1 MGDFFKD
8 LKKDLL
14 ALETN
19 MNNENSDIKIDSIA
33 SNKNDIK
40 TLNETLNIK
49 DNDINNDILKNME
62 YPEESIKTNNN
73 QTQDEAE
80 SMTFDKA
87 ESNNNE
93 EKLQE
98 EENKN
103 NEELINNFNKEET
116 NSSNLV
122 MPETSGDMNNSISS
136 DIEIDNNINVKRY
149 IDPIT
154 NINYLIFSHN
164 KKIDLITP
172 RLNPDGTIYVSDN

>member
-14 ALETN
+14 ALENN
-19 MNNENSDIKIDSIA
+19 MNNENSDINIDSIN
-33 SNKNDIK
+33 SNENDIK
-40 TLNETLNIK
+40 TSNEPLNIK
-49 DNDINNDILKNME
+49 NNDILKNME
-62 YPEESIKTNNN
+62 YLEESIEINDN
-73 QTQDEAE
+73 QSQNEAE
-80 SMTFDKA
+80 SITFDKE

-103 NEELINNFNKEET
+103 NEEVINNFNKEET
-116 NSSNLV
+116 NISNLV
-122 MPETSGDMNNSISS
+122 IPETSDNINNRISS

-172 RLNPDGTIYVSDN
+172 RLNPDGTIYVGDN